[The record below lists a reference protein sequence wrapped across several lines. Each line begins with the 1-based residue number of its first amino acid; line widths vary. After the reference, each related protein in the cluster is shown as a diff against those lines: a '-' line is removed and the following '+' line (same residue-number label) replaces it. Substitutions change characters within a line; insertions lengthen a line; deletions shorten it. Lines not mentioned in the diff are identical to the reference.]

1 MSNLNNGQTD
11 VIRGIISFL
20 NDNATLLELPVV
32 KFDELSTS
40 KDSMCLTTTKDILPQ
55 EKVADVTGTA
65 FRGTLYLSLTYRV
78 MSSKVGM
85 KDLDYAKVLDNAYE
99 YLRQNYKSIEDEFF
113 FIDNISQKSG
123 GVLETVYSGGVKDFN
138 SVFIVTYERSVKKW
152 D

>member
-11 VIRGIISFL
+11 VISGIVDFL
-20 NDNATLLELPVV
+20 NQNSELLNLPVV

-40 KDSMCLTTTKDILPQ
+40 KDSMCLTTTKDMQPQ

-65 FRGTLYLSLTYRV
+65 FRGTIYLSLTYRV

-85 KDLDYAKVLDNAYE
+85 KDLDYAKVLDNAFE
-99 YLRQNYKSIEDEFF
+99 YLRQNYKSIEGEFF
-113 FIDNISQKSG
+113 FIDNLTQKSG

-138 SVFIVTYERSVKKW
+138 CTFIVAYERSVKKW

>member
-40 KDSMCLTTTKDILPQ
+40 KDSMCLTTTKDMLPQ

-65 FRGTLYLSLTYRV
+65 LRGTLYLSLTYRV

-113 FIDNISQKSG
+113 FIDNITQKSG